1 MKNDLI
7 YDKKHLPES
16 FNDVLGETLKEGARR
31 LLQHAIENE
40 VEEYLTRLKELKE
53 DSGRRSIIRNGYLPE
68 RSIQTGIGQISIK
81 QPRVRD
87 KTNEF
92 TFTSAILPPYL
103 RRTPSIEAVIPALYL
118 KGISTGNLQESLEAI
133 LGENAKGLSPT
144 NIVRLKQAWE
154 QEFNQWNQRD
164 LSKKHYVYVWADGIY
179 FNVRLQEDRPCLLV
193 MIGAL
198 KDGSKEV
205 IGIYDG
211 HRESKLSW
219 SEALHDLKRNGLS
232 TPPSLAIGDGALGF
246 WSALREVFPS
256 TKAQRCWVHKTANVL
271 DKMPK
276 SVHANAKNIIYDMY
290 RSPTKKKGV
299 RALESFIELYGD
311 KYPKAC
317 QCLQKDESV
326 LFAFYDFPAI
336 HWQHIRTTNPIES
349 TFATVRHRTRQT
361 KGCGSRKAT
370 LIMVFKLVQSAE
382 KRWKKLRGYQLIEKV
397 IAGVKFKD
405 GEELTLQNK
414 AI

>member
-193 MIGAL
+193 I
-198 KDGSKEV
+198 
-205 IGIYDG
+205 
-211 HRESKLSW
+211 
-219 SEALHDLKRNGLS
+219 
-232 TPPSLAIGDGALGF
+232 
-246 WSALREVFPS
+246 
-256 TKAQRCWVHKTANVL
+256 
-271 DKMPK
+271 
-276 SVHANAKNIIYDMY
+276 
-290 RSPTKKKGV
+290 
-299 RALESFIELYGD
+299 
-311 KYPKAC
+311 
-317 QCLQKDESV
+317 
-326 LFAFYDFPAI
+326 
-336 HWQHIRTTNPIES
+336 
-349 TFATVRHRTRQT
+349 
-361 KGCGSRKAT
+361 
-370 LIMVFKLVQSAE
+370 
-382 KRWKKLRGYQLIEKV
+382 
-397 IAGVKFKD
+397 
-405 GEELTLQNK
+405 
-414 AI
+414 